1 MAVPKRKV
9 SKARRDKRRS
19 SVWKLGAPALV
30 ECPQCHAMK
39 APHKACAECGYVN
52 PDLSVKDGKIAVK
65 AAAAKKEE
73 ATVAEETSA
82 E

>member
-1 MAVPKRKV
+1 
-9 SKARRDKRRS
+9 
-19 SVWKLGAPALV
+19 
-30 ECPQCHAMK
+30 MK

-52 PDLSVKDGKIAVK
+52 ADLSVKDVKISVK

-73 ATVAEETSA
+73 APVAEETSA

>member
-9 SKARRDKRRS
+9 SKSRRDKRRS
-19 SVWKLGAPALV
+19 SVWKLGAPTLV
-30 ECPQCHAMK
+30 ECPQCHALK
-39 APHKACAECGYVN
+39 APHKACPECGYVN
-52 PDLSVKDGKIAVK
+52 ANLSVKEGKIAVK
-65 AAAAKKEE
+65 AAAEKKEE